1 MSIPTTEEINQ
12 LADRYL
18 DGKSGTDEGTKILS
32 KISDSIDL
40 IMSDMD
46 ETVAELDRCLDEI
59 NKLIG

>member
-12 LADRYL
+12 LADQYL
-18 DGKSGTDEGTKILS
+18 DGKAGTDEGRKILS